1 MHIQKKQRAA
11 SVPVILM
18 VVLLTLA
25 SSCTKDPGEGGTS
38 KITGKVYMREY
49 NADFSYLIGQY
60 WAADMDVY
68 IIYGD
73 GVTPSDRIRSG
84 PDGDFEF
91 PYLHKGKY
99 RIYVY
104 SADSTMT
111 TPSGTIAIYRDIEI
125 TKNKQALDAGT
136 ITALKN

>member
-1 MHIQKKQRAA
+1 MHNQRKNIYLFC
-11 SVPVILM
+11 VVILT
-18 VVLLTLA
+18 VFLLTA
-25 SSCTKDPGEGGTS
+25 VSCTKDPGEGGTS
-38 KITGKVYMREY
+38 KITGKVYIREY
-49 NADFSYLIGQY
+49 NADFTYLIGQY
-60 WAADMDVY
+60 WGSDADVY

-91 PYLHKGKY
+91 PYLRKGKY

-104 SADSTMT
+104 SADSTMAS
-111 TPSGTIAIYRDIEI
+111 PSGTIVVYRDIEV
-125 TKNKQALDAGT
+125 TKNKQTVDAGT

>member
-1 MHIQKKQRAA
+1 MRKAILTQRNLFLALLLI
-11 SVPVILM
+11 SGL
-18 VVLLTLA
+18 LLTA
-25 SSCTKDPGEGGTS
+25 SCTKDPGEGGSS
-38 KITGKVYMREY
+38 KIIGKVYIREY
-49 NADFSYLIGQY
+49 SPTFSFLLSEY
-60 WAADMDVY
+60 WAQDMDIY

-73 GVTPSDRIRSG
+73 GLTYSDRLRTG

-91 PYLHKGKY
+91 PYLRKGKY

-111 TPSGTIAIYRDIEI
+111 SPSGTVAVFRDVEI
-125 TKNKQALDAGT
+125 TKNKQTVDAGT